1 MRGVVA
7 IRGRAAYGVAMSA
20 ERSRYAPEGA
30 TPDYSHRLH
39 AGNVGDVWKH
49 VVLVEVLQRL
59 AASGARTAYVET
71 HAGEGRYPLA
81 ATGEWTE
88 GIGRLW
94 TASHPALARYLEL
107 CRQHGR
113 GDARPTNYPGS
124 PLLAR
129 TILGPQAS
137 LALWER
143 DAKAAERLASVLDDA
158 HTRVTQADGLA
169 ALADALGA
177 ASSRAAAVAA
187 LVDPPWSRKGDWRE
201 IPEVFLDAARRAPR
215 ACLLLWYPV
224 KSLTRPNAMLET
236 FAAAGV
242 AGAAAELV
250 TTPLEHQRNRLNG
263 SGVVLVHPPDGTLEA
278 IAAAAPA
285 VAACCA
291 TFPGTWSLRL
301 RAFAPR

>member
-1 MRGVVA
+1 
-7 IRGRAAYGVAMSA
+7 MSVDA
-20 ERSRYAPEGA
+20 SRYAPEGA

-59 AASGARTAYVET
+59 ADSGARTAYVET

-88 GIGRLW
+88 GIGKLW
-94 TASHPALARYLEL
+94 TATAPALARYLEL
-107 CRQHGR
+107 CREHGR
-113 GDARPTNYPGS
+113 GDERPTNYPGS

-143 DAKAAERLASVLDDA
+143 DAKTAERLASVLDDA
-158 HTRVTQADGLA
+158 HTRITTADGLA
-169 ALADALGA
+169 ALDDALGA
-177 ASSRAAAVAA
+177 ASSRANAVAA

-201 IPEVFLDAARRAPR
+201 IPEIVVAAARRAPR
-215 ACLLLWYPV
+215 ACLVLWYPV
-224 KSLTRPNAMLET
+224 KSLTRPNAMLDGL
-236 FAAAGV
+236 AAAGLT
-242 AGAAAELV
+242 GAAAELV
-250 TTPLEHQRNRLNG
+250 TTPLEHQRRRLNG
-263 SGVVLVHPPDGTLEA
+263 SGVLLLHPPAGTLEA

-285 VAACCA
+285 VAAHCA

-301 RAFAPR
+301 RAFGPTPG

>member
-1 MRGVVA
+1 MDGGA
-7 IRGRAAYGVAMSA
+7 SYGVRMPA
-20 ERSRYAPEGA
+20 ESRYAPEGA

-88 GIGRLW
+88 GIGKLW
-94 TASHPALARYLEL
+94 TASHPALARYLEM

-113 GDARPTNYPGS
+113 GDERPTNYPGS

-129 TILGPQAS
+129 TILGPQSS

-143 DAKAAERLASVLDDA
+143 DTKAAERLVSVLDDA

-177 ASSRAAAVAA
+177 ASSRAAAVVA
-187 LVDPPWSRKGDWRE
+187 LVDPPWSRKGDWRD
-201 IPEVFLDAARRAPR
+201 IPEVFLEAARRSPR

-224 KSLTRPNAMLET
+224 KSLTRPNAMLDA
-236 FAAAGV
+236 FAAAGI

-263 SGVVLVHPPDGTLEA
+263 SGVLLVRPPDGTLEA

-285 VAACCA
+285 VAAHCA
-291 TFPGTWSLRL
+291 TFAGTWSLRL
-301 RAFAPR
+301 RAFGSTPA